1 MGIHSRCF
9 RCTLQYRSHCEVY
22 IYDIWDHTMLS
33 LGPRL
38 KPLNQCRLPCNIL
51 EVMCPLDNLVWE
63 WEYALS
69 VPLGSDEGK
78 VYGSLITSA
87 KRTGPESESHTE
99 RRKRKQGMCIFWC
112 ILEGNSFISIV
123 YQTHSQTK
131 ECRTGN
137 WTTVIL
143 GTCIRQGII
152 DTGMLEPVWLVRPW
166 PNHFWPSFNGI
177 LCSRPAI
184 HILIAGNNFY
194 QNPSWWLKIMS
205 YFVVFFPPYF
215 AWFLTCFAA
224 SDIVANDCSTSNL
237 KASTSCLDTECSLLI
252 GQSYVMWK
260 K

>member
-1 MGIHSRCF
+1 MGVHSRCF

-22 IYDIWDHTMLS
+22 ICDIWDHTMLR

-51 EVMCPLDNLVWE
+51 EVMCLLDNMVWE
-63 WEYALS
+63 WECALS

-87 KRTGPESESHTE
+87 KRTGPESGSHTE

-123 YQTHSQTK
+123 YQTHSKTK

-143 GTCIRQGII
+143 GTCIRQRII
-152 DTGMLEPVWLVRPW
+152 NTGMLEPVWLVWPW
-166 PNHFWPSFNGI
+166 PNHF
-177 LCSRPAI
+177 LA
-184 HILIAGNNFY
+184 
-194 QNPSWWLKIMS
+194 
-205 YFVVFFPPYF
+205 FF
-215 AWFLTCFAA
+215 
-224 SDIVANDCSTSNL
+224 
-237 KASTSCLDTECSLLI
+237 
-252 GQSYVMWK
+252 
-260 K
+260 